1 MWHFLKNKY
10 SQWVTQVESHAD
22 VLMHHPSSAAAFICH
37 SSWKVSIDMSRKFKA
52 NVMSLYVTQ
61 VESHADVY
69 VSPKFKA
76 LLIPLY
82 ISQVQSAADV

>member
-1 MWHFLKNKY
+1 
-10 SQWVTQVESHAD
+10 
-22 VLMHHPSSAAAFICH
+22 
-37 SSWKVSIDMSRKFKA
+37 MSRKFKA

-82 ISQVQSAADV
+82 ISQVQSAACVQSIWDILSAPQ